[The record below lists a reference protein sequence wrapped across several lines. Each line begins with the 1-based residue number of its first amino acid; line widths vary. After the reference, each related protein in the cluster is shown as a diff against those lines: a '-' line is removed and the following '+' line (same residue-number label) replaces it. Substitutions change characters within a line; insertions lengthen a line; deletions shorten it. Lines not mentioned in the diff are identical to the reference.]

1 MPTSAP
7 VHDDVPQHVWAP
19 ILRRAGLRYRKP
31 HALRHTYAS
40 LLIEAGESLKYVQE
54 QLGHHSPG
62 FTLSVYGHL
71 IPRVTGERWTGWATK
86 TAQPRRNLGAG
97 ATRNPR
103 EHRACIRT
111 GTLAGPRRSW
121 QRGGAMLYSRPQLS
135 LLLLLGAALLAGLA
149 VREWR
154 AGFPEAAARLES
166 FDRVEPGAALEPTPL
181 AGPARP
187 SRAPRPPR
195 VPAAPAA
202 RARGPGSRREGG
214 AGAGRP
220 ASARSQRG
228 QRGAARPAAGRGP
241 GLARRIVEERQRR
254 GRFEGPEGLRSVL
267 GLGPR
272 KLAAL
277 RDLVTAA
284 P

>member
-1 MPTSAP
+1 
-7 VHDDVPQHVWAP
+7 
-19 ILRRAGLRYRKP
+19 
-31 HALRHTYAS
+31 
-40 LLIEAGESLKYVQE
+40 
-54 QLGHHSPG
+54 
-62 FTLSVYGHL
+62 
-71 IPRVTGERWTGWATK
+71 
-86 TAQPRRNLGAG
+86 
-97 ATRNPR
+97 
-103 EHRACIRT
+103 
-111 GTLAGPRRSW
+111 
-121 QRGGAMLYSRPQLS
+121 MLYSRPQLS

-181 AGPARP
+181 APPARP
-187 SRAPRPPR
+187 PRAPRPPR

-202 RARGPGSRREGG
+202 PER
-214 AGAGRP
+214 
-220 ASARSQRG
+220 
-228 QRGAARPAAGRGP
+228 AARAATEAPAPADPRPLDLNEATAEQLARLPGVGP

>member
-1 MPTSAP
+1 MEARCFTRARSCRSCCSSAP
-7 VHDDVPQHVWAP
+7 
-19 ILRRAGLRYRKP
+19 R
-31 HALRHTYAS
+31 S
-40 LLIEAGESLKYVQE
+40 
-54 QLGHHSPG
+54 SP
-62 FTLSVYGHL
+62 V
-71 IPRVTGERWTGWATK
+71 
-86 TAQPRRNLGAG
+86 
-97 ATRNPR
+97 
-103 EHRACIRT
+103 
-111 GTLAGPRRSW
+111 
-121 QRGGAMLYSRPQLS
+121 SR
-135 LLLLLGAALLAGLA
+135 

-166 FDRVEPGAALEPTPL
+166 FIRVEPGAALEPTPL

-187 SRAPRPPR
+187 SRSPRPPR
-195 VPAAPAA
+195 IPAAPAA
-202 RARGPGSRREGG
+202 PERAALDRAAKAAPEP
-214 AGAGRP
+214 ADPRP
-220 ASARSQRG
+220 LDLNEASAEQL
-228 QRGAARPAAGRGP
+228 ARLPGVGP

>member
-1 MPTSAP
+1 
-7 VHDDVPQHVWAP
+7 
-19 ILRRAGLRYRKP
+19 
-31 HALRHTYAS
+31 
-40 LLIEAGESLKYVQE
+40 
-54 QLGHHSPG
+54 
-62 FTLSVYGHL
+62 
-71 IPRVTGERWTGWATK
+71 
-86 TAQPRRNLGAG
+86 
-97 ATRNPR
+97 
-103 EHRACIRT
+103 
-111 GTLAGPRRSW
+111 
-121 QRGGAMLYSRPQLS
+121 MLYSRPQLS

-187 SRAPRPPR
+187 PRSARPPR
-195 VPAAPAA
+195 VSAVPGAPERAGLDRAAKAAPEPAD
-202 RARGPGSRREGG
+202 P
-214 AGAGRP
+214 RP
-220 ASARSQRG
+220 LDLNEASAEQL
-228 QRGAARPAAGRGP
+228 ARLPGVGP